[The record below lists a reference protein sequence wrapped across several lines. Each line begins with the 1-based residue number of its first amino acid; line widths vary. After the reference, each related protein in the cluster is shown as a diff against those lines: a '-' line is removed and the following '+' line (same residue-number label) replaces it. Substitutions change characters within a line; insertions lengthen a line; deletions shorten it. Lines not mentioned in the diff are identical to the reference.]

1 MEPITLIL
9 IGLALVVCAY
19 MSWNIGANDV
29 ANAMGTSVGSRALT
43 LKQAVIIAAI
53 FEFCGAFFAGD
64 AVTDTVRKGIL
75 AVDFSADYVDEDF
88 SQDLAFG
95 FIAAMMAAA
104 TWLTVATRFGLPVST
119 THSIIGGI
127 LGIGLVLEVK
137 HPDAGGLIDWAV
149 VQKVVMSWVASPLMG
164 ALLGFFSYMIIKKT
178 ILDSEKPIQRSRWL
192 APILAFPTFFVLGLA
207 LQFKALKG
215 FFGKA
220 ESNGWIA
227 DKYDWLPVK
236 ENGVFNPFADNAWF
250 PINSLVLAAVIGTF
264 ASLCLYQVLRK
275 INIEEEH
282 RGFRGVERIFVWLQ
296 IITAAYVAFAHGA
309 NDRSNA
315 IGPMAA
321 VWQVLSSDS
330 QQLLDKAPIP
340 IWLVLLGSAGIAI
353 GVMTWGWRV
362 METIGK
368 KITDITPTR
377 GFAAEFG
384 AATTILVFSMPFL
397 AVPVSTTHTL
407 VGAVVGVGLAGGAK
421 AVDFRV
427 FGKIAM
433 SWVAS
438 VPVAAFG
445 AVVLFVASGGEDLNM
460 IVLLPLSFIAVGLA
474 IWKSGGEV
482 HVEDALSD
490 VGGDGHAITPFELFH
505 QHAQEVEKTVEH
517 MLEAVNQACDGEDPS
532 DSIQNTID
540 AELIADNVKAEI
552 RRMALHDMR
561 FGVHVGVDDF
571 LYMVTR
577 QDRIADYA
585 QNVAEQLNFRPL
597 FDDKKAKKMLKGM
610 AKSVAETVAKYED
623 TVEALRD
630 FTISGQTKAA
640 EIKLAELI
648 REVNI
653 KEHETDVVEA
663 EAAGYVFTNGDDEP
677 LAAMHMYRVL
687 QRLDDVANACE
698 KAANAFLPILN
709 K

>member
-1 MEPITLIL
+1 MEPLTVIL
-9 IGLALVVCAY
+9 IGLALIVCAY
-19 MSWNIGANDV
+19 MAWNIGANDV

-43 LKQAVIIAAI
+43 LKQAVIIAAV
-53 FEFCGAFFAGD
+53 FEFAGAFFAGD

-75 AVDFSADYVDEDF
+75 SVDFADPMIDDVF
-88 SQDLAFG
+88 STDIALG

-104 TWLTVATRFGLPVST
+104 TWLTIATRYGLPVST

-127 LGIGLVLEVK
+127 LGVGLILEVK
-137 HPDAGGLIDWAV
+137 YSTSLIDWEV
-149 VQKVVMSWVASPLMG
+149 VRKVVMSWVASPLMG
-164 ALLGFFSYMIIKKT
+164 GLIGFFSFIIIKKL
-178 ILDSEKPIQRSRWL
+178 ILDNDNPVERSMWL

-207 LQFKALKG
+207 LQYKALKG
-215 FFGKA
+215 FISKA
-220 ESNGWIA
+220 ASNGWIEN
-227 DKYDWLPVK
+227 KNDWLPVK
-236 ENGVFNPFADNAWF
+236 ENGVFDPWAENAWI
-250 PINSLVLAAVIGTF
+250 PINSIMLAAFIGIVSSLVLYA
-264 ASLCLYQVLRK
+264 VLRR
-275 INIEEEH
+275 IDITEEK
-282 RGFRGVERIFVWLQ
+282 RGFKGVERIFVWLQ

-321 VWQVLSSDS
+321 VWQVLSSETG
-330 QQLLDKAPIP
+330 QLAAKAEIP
-340 IWLVLLGSAGIAI
+340 LWLVLLGSAGIAV
-353 GVMTWGWRV
+353 GVLTWGWRV

-427 FGKIAM
+427 FGKIAA

-438 VPVAAFG
+438 VPAAAFG
-445 AVVLFVASGGEDLNM
+445 AVVLFVASGGDALNM
-460 IVLLPLSFIAVGLA
+460 IVILPLAFIAVGVA
-474 IWKSGGEV
+474 IWKSGSEV

-490 VGGDGHAITPFELFH
+490 VGSDGHEVTPFELFH
-505 QHAQEVEKTVEH
+505 EHARAVEETVEY
-517 MLEAVNQACDGEDPS
+517 MLEAVNVACDGEDAT
-532 DSIQNTID
+532 DAIEMTIKT
-540 AELIADNVKAEI
+540 ELKADYVKAEV
-552 RRMALHDMR
+552 RRLAMNDRR
-561 FGVHVGVDDF
+561 FGVHTSIDDF
-571 LYMVTR
+571 LYMVSR

-585 QNVAEQLNFRPL
+585 QNVAEQLAFRPL
-597 FDDKKAKKMLKGM
+597 LDDEE
-610 AKSVAETVAKYED
+610 AKSNLKAMAEAVSETVAKYED
-623 TVEALRD
+623 AVEALRD

-640 EIKLAELI
+640 EDKLAELI
-648 REVNI
+648 REVNF
-653 KEHETDVVEA
+653 KEHEADGVEA
-663 EAAGYVFTNGDDEP
+663 KAAAYVFSNGDDAP

-709 K
+709 R